1 MGVTERISPGIM
13 LLMLMV
19 SMGACSSIQLV
30 STYDEVIDAQAQSL
44 QKKLDSHL
52 TSLQIADD
60 DQLKYKSNK
69 KFYMETLT
77 DLNAMSVRASAIYN
91 NKLTIEQ
98 IRLVKTN
105 LAYLVLLNKKCVNR
119 KLTEEQIN
127 KVDENGVDLS
137 MNCNIEKGATQNE
150 TARGEQKLNPLTVPA
165 IQDQFNQL
173 FGYIMALELD
183 KKHGEG
189 EGSLK

>member
-1 MGVTERISPGIM
+1 MLVISI
-13 LLMLMV
+13 
-19 SMGACSSIQLV
+19 GACSSIQLV
-30 STYDEVIDAQAQSL
+30 STYDEVIDAQAQRL

-52 TSLQIADD
+52 TYLQNADD

-69 KFYMETLT
+69 KFYVEALA

-105 LAYLVLLNKKCVNR
+105 LAYLVLLNKKCVSR
-119 KLTEEQIN
+119 KLTKEQVI
-127 KVDENGVDLS
+127 KVDESGVDLS
-137 MNCNIEKGATQNE
+137 MDCNIEKGATQNE

-183 KKHGEG
+183 KKRGEG
-189 EGSLK
+189 EGSLN